1 MAKSITLDNLLTVQL
16 TLENAYDLETGLDV
30 RDFVLPEN
38 NFKELGKLEVVQKTS
53 PQNDLDLALIF
64 DRDILS
70 AFTGDL
76 SADDDFQHRATSVVF
91 EEISHFVYLA
101 YNHNRGQNVTRLEM
115 EIQSEV
121 DRIILA
127 FDERIAVPDNIRES
141 LWLEFMEKNYLQPQ
155 YEEAR
160 RAALRFT
167 RGLKSENPAAWSRC
181 EKERLL
187 RFFHGDLSQK
197 LFLASPKKNK
207 P

>member
-76 SADDDFQHRATSVVF
+76 SADDDFQHRAT
-91 EEISHFVYLA
+91 
-101 YNHNRGQNVTRLEM
+101 
-115 EIQSEV
+115 
-121 DRIILA
+121 
-127 FDERIAVPDNIRES
+127 
-141 LWLEFMEKNYLQPQ
+141 
-155 YEEAR
+155 
-160 RAALRFT
+160 
-167 RGLKSENPAAWSRC
+167 
-181 EKERLL
+181 
-187 RFFHGDLSQK
+187 
-197 LFLASPKKNK
+197 
-207 P
+207 